1 MDLGD
6 EAAGARL
13 WWFAPRLARGAA
25 RCDDSWTRALCVSLL
40 FPLGFL
46 GLAGVLRLIAM
57 TVGVWEDWVEVE
69 VERVG
74 VVGGAS
80 GEGLSAATQREIPEM
95 GRGLTVPP
103 QIPAAL

>member
-57 TVGVWEDWVEVE
+57 TVGVWEDWVREAA
-69 VERVG
+69 RARNG
-74 VVGGAS
+74 ITRNGTAHWS
-80 GEGLSAATQREIPEM
+80 ISCYLDDALS
-95 GRGLTVPP
+95 
-103 QIPAAL
+103 